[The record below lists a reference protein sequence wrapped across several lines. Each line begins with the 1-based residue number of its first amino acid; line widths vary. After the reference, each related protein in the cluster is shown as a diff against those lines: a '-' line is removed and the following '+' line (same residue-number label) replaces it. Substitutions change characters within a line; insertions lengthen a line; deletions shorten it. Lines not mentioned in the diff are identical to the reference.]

1 MTQIWTSLAYQVS
14 PFLASCCTMASSH
27 HIISGHVVIGVP
39 FDGIPD
45 SSRVFVD
52 PFNGGRILSYSDC
65 AEIVSGYNISFHP
78 SMVTPLSNEKV
89 WERMVGNLIQSH
101 SMQTSEHDNDGG
113 LIFSLR
119 FLLSDCVFVKN
130 FAGLVVAS
138 RRM

>member
-1 MTQIWTSLAYQVS
+1 
-14 PFLASCCTMASSH
+14 MASSH

-52 PFNGGRILSYSDC
+52 PFTGGRILSYEDC
-65 AEIVSGYNISFHP
+65 AEIVSGYNIAFHP

-89 WERMVGNLIQSH
+89 WERMVGNLIRSH
-101 SMQTSEHDNDGG
+101 SMQTREHDSDGR
-113 LIFSLR
+113 LLNSLR
-119 FLLSDCVFVKN
+119 FLLSDYVFVAKN
-130 FAGLVVAS
+130 FAGLVEAS